1 MLMSQEEIEDRA
13 LGQMMVIERTY
24 DVKIA
29 NRQEVARMISRAV
42 ENPRQVL
49 LICTSLNSWV
59 AMNGLRGEITI
70 PSSLL
75 ERLLAHYGRPKG

>member
-1 MLMSQEEIEDRA
+1 
-13 LGQMMVIERTY
+13 MMVIEKTY

-29 NRQEVARMISRAV
+29 NREEVARRISKAV

-70 PSSLL
+70 PPSLL
-75 ERLLAHYGRPKG
+75 ERLLAHYSMQKG

>member
-1 MLMSQEEIEDRA
+1 MLMSQKEIEDRA

-29 NRQEVARMISRAV
+29 NREEAARMISKAI

-59 AMNGLRGEITI
+59 AMNGLQGEITI
-70 PSSLL
+70 PPSLL
-75 ERLLAHYGRPKG
+75 GRLLAHYGTPKG

>member
-1 MLMSQEEIEDRA
+1 MSQKEIEDRA
-13 LGQMMVIERTY
+13 LGQMMMIEKTY

-29 NRQEVARMISRAV
+29 NREEVARRISKAV

-70 PSSLL
+70 PPSLL
-75 ERLLAHYGRPKG
+75 ERLLAHYSRQKS